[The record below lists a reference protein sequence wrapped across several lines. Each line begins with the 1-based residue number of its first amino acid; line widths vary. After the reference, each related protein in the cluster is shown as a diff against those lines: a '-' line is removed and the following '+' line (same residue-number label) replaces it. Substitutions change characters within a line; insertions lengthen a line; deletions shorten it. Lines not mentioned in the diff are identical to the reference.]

1 MEALYI
7 KKSEENLIEK
17 INSLNNVD
25 EILELVEK
33 SRILYKYN
41 LSIKTYIKVIKRCRE
56 INSKSI
62 NLALFCESLIKD
74 KAILLNLVIDP
85 VKRMYK
91 KGIVTE
97 NTKDVINILEL
108 AMSSDKE
115 LSKILMKPKIKLGII
130 DDEFTE
136 EFIER
141 YKKAFNKNQFNKTID
156 IILDSKK
163 VKYNYEL
170 INVIFYYYKKHG
182 DIKAL
187 IRVFRELKGKDID
200 FIKYG
205 ITLKERI
212 LLIKAYKKDMLIDFN
227 ELIEYTGD
235 FYKKSVYIR
244 SAFIEIFEE
253 KLTEGSKDTKEFIY
267 LHYEDILKYLS
278 NYSKIIY
285 KAYMYEVFNL
295 SRRDNLKRILVIEN
309 YLNNIKGT
317 IKTSKKIELIERI
330 INYYINTEN
339 ENKYMEYIKYYFKN
353 IASEDQGELFRR
365 IIQSNKRDRSFLAN
379 FLMRNGLDLFKE
391 VNIREYDYEMLS
403 ILSKNIL
410 KLREYEL
417 LKIILLRYS
426 RLQNLSNIAKEK
438 GMDLVTKSN
447 ESINSI
453 KAVIKNCN
461 KISEEIYNKG
471 IIPIYNSLPINEKKN
486 LYSILITRK
495 DLPMDFREK
504 NYEIIKDRENDKFI
518 IEQFLSGKHISYLS
532 KELALKEYFEDDFK
546 FLSIAS
552 IGRNN
557 ERTRKI
563 ILEKI
568 SMKFLKDKRYVRNI
582 ILVIKER
589 DRELRF
595 ISECIENYFNYEN
608 DIEKRV
614 IFERFKICDRKYG
627 EVCDKVRI
635 KEIFTKEERSGYLF
649 KNDGVLKLIK
659 KYFNENKVSYDEIE
673 RKILIIKENI
683 LNKKTKDKKG
693 LNLLDILNLIKLEQD
708 LLLNGAMIINLKIEE
723 LVFINN
729 VVFIKNLEK
738 ITKYKKE
745 LSNEKDIIKIMK
757 YYLGNIEFD
766 NELLRNEVIDKIVKN
781 DRVENY
787 SGLKNSIKEIINKKD
802 NLNNS
807 EFKEYKYAKY
817 LEDFNILND
826 NFKER
831 IIYLILKKND
841 IRKISK
847 EIIIDY
853 DFEGTLKNNNQY
865 LDKYIN
871 YLIEC
876 FNYHYFDLSKFKLRE
891 LYEKII
897 NLIKDNKENPLLKEY
912 IKDNQNS
919 FIELFINAPSKCR
932 YKSIEI
938 FIEAESLNIIEDR
951 KYLES
956 KLA

>member
-7 KKSEENLIEK
+7 KKSEDNLIKK
-17 INSLNNVD
+17 IESLNNVD
-25 EILELVEK
+25 EILELIEK
-33 SRILYKYN
+33 SIILYKYN
-41 LSIKTYIKVIKRCRE
+41 LSIKTYIKVIKRCKE

-62 NLALFCESLIKD
+62 NLALFCESLIKE

-85 VKRMYK
+85 VKQMYK

-130 DDEFTE
+130 DNEFTE
-136 EFIER
+136 EFIAR

-170 INVIFYYYKKHG
+170 INIIFYYYKKHG
-182 DIKAL
+182 DTKAL
-187 IRVFRELKGKDID
+187 IRVFRELKNKDID
-200 FIKYG
+200 FVKYG

-212 LLIKAYKKDMLIDFN
+212 LLIKVYKKDKLIDFN

-244 SAFIEIFEE
+244 NSFIEIFEE
-253 KLTEGSKDTKEFIY
+253 KLTGSKYTREFIY
-267 LHYEDILKYLS
+267 SHYEDIIKYLS

-295 SRRDNLKRILVIEN
+295 SRKDNLKRILVIEN

-317 IKTSKKIELIERI
+317 IKTPKKIELMERV
-330 INYYINTEN
+330 INYYINTSN

-353 IASEDQGELFRR
+353 IALEDSGDLFRR
-365 IIQSNKRDRSFLAN
+365 IVQSNKRDKWFLAN
-379 FLMRNGLDLFKE
+379 FLMRNGLELFKE
-391 VNIREYDYEMLS
+391 VNIREYEYEMLNL
-403 ILSKNIL
+403 LSKNIL

-426 RLQNLSNIAKEK
+426 KLQNLSNIAKEK

-447 ESINSI
+447 ESISSM

-471 IIPIYNSLPINEKKN
+471 IIPIYNSLSINEKKN

-495 DLPMDFREK
+495 DLPMDFREE

-518 IEQFLSGKHISYLS
+518 IEQFLSGKYISYLS
-532 KELALKEYFEDDFK
+532 KELTLKEYFEDDFK
-546 FLSIAS
+546 FLTIAS
-552 IGRNN
+552 RGRNN

-568 SMKFLKDKRYVRNI
+568 SMKFLKDKKYVRDI
-582 ILVIKER
+582 ILAIKER

-595 ISECIENYFNYEN
+595 ILECVENYFNYEEN
-608 DIEKRV
+608 IEKRV
-614 IFERFKICDRKYG
+614 VFERFKICDRKYG
-627 EVCDKVRI
+627 EVCDKVRV

-659 KYFNENKVSYDEIE
+659 KYLNENKISYDEIE
-673 RKILIIKENI
+673 SKILIIKENI
-683 LNKKTKDKKG
+683 LNKTTKDKRR

-708 LLLNGAMIINLKIEE
+708 LVLNGAMITDLKIEK
-723 LVFINN
+723 LVFIND

-738 ITKYKKE
+738 ISKYKKE
-745 LSNEKDIIKIMK
+745 LSNEKDIIKVMK

-766 NELLRNEVIDKIVKN
+766 NELLKNEVIEKIIKNDKI
-781 DRVENY
+781 ETY
-787 SGLKNSIKEIINKKD
+787 IELKNSIKEIINKKD

-826 NFKER
+826 SFKER
-831 IIYLILKKND
+831 VIYLILKKKD
-841 IRKISK
+841 IRKTCK
-847 EIIIDY
+847 EIMIDY
-853 DFEGTLKNNNQY
+853 GFESTLKNNNKY
-865 LDKYIN
+865 LDKYIS

-897 NLIKDNKENPLLKEY
+897 NLIKDNREGPLLEKY

-919 FIELFINAPSKCR
+919 FVELFISAPSKCR

-938 FIEAESLNIIEDR
+938 FLEAKSLNIIEDR
-951 KYLES
+951 KYLKS

>member
-1 MEALYI
+1 MEELYI
-7 KKSEENLIEK
+7 KKSEDNLIKK
-17 INSLNNVD
+17 IESLNNVD
-25 EILELVEK
+25 EILELIEK

-41 LSIKTYIKVIKRCRE
+41 LSIKRYIKVIKRCKE

-74 KAILLNLVIDP
+74 KAILINLVIDP
-85 VKRMYK
+85 VKQMYK

-108 AMSSDKE
+108 ARSSDKE

-130 DDEFTE
+130 DNEFTE

-156 IILDSKK
+156 IILESKK

-170 INVIFYYYKKHG
+170 INIIFYYYKKHG

-187 IRVFRELKGKDID
+187 IRVFRELKSKDID

-244 SAFIEIFEE
+244 SAFIDIFEE
-253 KLTEGSKDTKEFIY
+253 KLIEGSKDTKEFIY

-295 SRRDNLKRILVIEN
+295 SRKDNLKRILVIEN

-317 IKTSKKIELIERI
+317 IKTSKKIELMERI
-330 INYYINTEN
+330 INYYINTGN
-339 ENKYMEYIKYYFKN
+339 ENKYIEYIKYYFKN
-353 IASEDQGELFRR
+353 IASEDSGELFKR
-365 IIQSNKRDRSFLAN
+365 ILQSNKRDKNFLAN
-379 FLMRNGLDLFKE
+379 FLMKNGLGLFKDI
-391 VNIREYDYEMLS
+391 NIREYEYEMLS
-403 ILSKNIL
+403 LLSKNIL

-447 ESINSI
+447 ESINSM

-471 IIPIYNSLPINEKKN
+471 IIPIYDSLSINEKKN

-518 IEQFLSGKHISYLS
+518 IEQFLIGKHISYLS

-552 IGRNN
+552 RGRNN

-568 SMKFLKDKRYVRNI
+568 SRKFLKDKKYVRDI
-582 ILVIKER
+582 ILAIKER

-627 EVCDKVRI
+627 EVCDKVRV

-659 KYFNENKVSYDEIE
+659 KYLNENKISYDEIE
-673 RKILIIKENI
+673 SKILIIKENI
-683 LNKKTKDKKG
+683 LNKTIKDEKG

-708 LLLNGAMIINLKIEE
+708 LVLNGSMITNLKIEE

-738 ITKYKKE
+738 ISKYKKE
-745 LSNEKDIIKIMK
+745 LRSEKDIIKIMK

-766 NELLRNEVIDKIVKN
+766 NELLNNEVIEKIIKN
-781 DRVENY
+781 DRIETY
-787 SGLKNSIKEIINKKD
+787 SELKNNIKEIINKKA

-831 IIYLILKKND
+831 VIYLILKKND
-841 IRKISK
+841 IRKICK
-847 EIIIDY
+847 KIMIDY
-853 DFEGTLKNNNQY
+853 DFESTLKNNNKY
-865 LDKYIN
+865 LDKYIS

-897 NLIKDNKENPLLKEY
+897 NLIKDNREDSLLKKY
-912 IKDNQNS
+912 IKDNQNV

-932 YKSIEI
+932 YKNIEI
-938 FIEAESLNIIEDR
+938 FLEVESLNIIEDR
-951 KYLES
+951 EYLES

>member
-17 INSLNNVD
+17 IKSLNNVD

-33 SRILYKYN
+33 SRILYKDN
-41 LSIKTYIKVIKRCRE
+41 LSINTYIKVIKRCRE

-62 NLALFCESLIKD
+62 NLALFCERLIKN
-74 KAILLNLVIDP
+74 KSILINLVIDP
-85 VKRMYK
+85 VKQIYK

-97 NTKDVINILEL
+97 NTKDVINILEIGI
-108 AMSSDKE
+108 SSDKE
-115 LSKILMKPKIKLGII
+115 LNKILMKPKIKLGII
-130 DDEFTE
+130 DDEFKK
-136 EFIER
+136 EFIET
-141 YKKAFNKNQFNKTID
+141 YKKAFNKNKFNKIID

-170 INVIFYYYKKHG
+170 INVIFNYYKRHG
-182 DIKAL
+182 NIKAL
-187 IRVFRELKGKDID
+187 VRVFRELKYKDID

-205 ITLKERI
+205 ITLKERM

-244 SAFIEIFEE
+244 NTFIDIFEE
-253 KLTEGSKDTKEFIY
+253 KFIEGSKETKEFIY
-267 LHYEDILKYLS
+267 LNYEDVIKYLS

-295 SRRDNLKRILVIEN
+295 SRRDNLKRILAIEN

-317 IKTSKKIELIERI
+317 IKTSKKLELMERI
-330 INYYINTEN
+330 INYYINISN

-353 IASEDQGELFRR
+353 IASEDKGELFKR
-365 IIQSNKRDRSFLAN
+365 IIQSNKRDRRFLAN

-391 VNIREYDYEMLS
+391 VNIREYDYEVLNL
-403 ILSKNIL
+403 LSKNIL

-417 LKIILLRYS
+417 LKIILLKYS
-426 RLQNLSNIAKEK
+426 KLQNISNIAKEK
-438 GMDLVTKSN
+438 GIDLVTKSD

-453 KAVIKNCN
+453 KALIKNCN

-471 IIPIYNSLPINEKKN
+471 IIPIYNSLNINEKKN

-504 NYEIIKDRENDKFI
+504 NYEIIKSRENDKFI
-518 IEQFLSGKHISYLS
+518 IEQFLSGKYISYLS

-546 FLSIAS
+546 FLSITS

-568 SMKFLKDKRYVRNI
+568 SKKFLIDKNYVRKV
-582 ILVIKER
+582 ILSIKEG
-589 DRELRF
+589 DWEFRF
-595 ISECIENYFNYEN
+595 ILECIENYFNYEN
-608 DIEKRV
+608 DIEKRLV
-614 IFERFKICDRKYG
+614 FERFKICDRKCG
-627 EVCDKVRI
+627 EVCDKVRV
-635 KEIFTKEERSGYLF
+635 KEIFNKEERSGYLF

-673 RKILIIKENI
+673 NKILIIKENI
-683 LNKKTKDKKG
+683 LNEKTKESKS
-693 LNLLDILNLIKLEQD
+693 LNLVDILNLIKLEQE
-708 LLLNGAMIINLKIEE
+708 LVLSGAIITNLKRDE
-723 LVFINN
+723 LIFINDT
-729 VVFIKNLEK
+729 VFIKKLEN
-738 ITKYKKE
+738 IAKYKKE

-766 NELLRNEVIDKIVKN
+766 NELLKNEVIEKIVKN
-781 DRVENY
+781 DKIETY
-787 SGLKNSIKEIINKKD
+787 SELKNSIKEIINKKD
-802 NLNNS
+802 NLNNG

-817 LEDFNILND
+817 LEDFNILSD

-853 DFEGTLKNNNQY
+853 NLNSDSKY
-865 LDKYIN
+865 LNKYIS

-897 NLIKDNKENPLLKEY
+897 NIIKDNKENTLLKNY

-919 FIELFINAPSKCR
+919 FIELFINASDRCKYR
-932 YKSIEI
+932 SIEV
-938 FIEAESLNIIEDR
+938 FLEAESLNIIDE
-951 KYLES
+951 KEYLES

>member
-1 MEALYI
+1 MEELYI
-7 KKSEENLIEK
+7 KKSEDNLIKK
-17 INSLNNVD
+17 IESLNNVD
-25 EILELVEK
+25 EILELIEK

-41 LSIKTYIKVIKRCRE
+41 LSIKTYIKVIKRCKE
-56 INSKSI
+56 MNSKSI
-62 NLALFCESLIKD
+62 NLALFCESLIKNR
-74 KAILLNLVIDP
+74 AILINLVIDP
-85 VKRMYK
+85 VKQMYK

-130 DDEFTE
+130 DNEFTE

-156 IILDSKK
+156 IILESKN

-170 INVIFYYYKKHG
+170 INIIFYYYKKHG

-187 IRVFRELKGKDID
+187 IRVFRELKRKDID
-200 FIKYG
+200 LIKYG
-205 ITLKERI
+205 ITSKERI

-227 ELIEYTGD
+227 ELIEYTED

-253 KLTEGSKDTKEFIY
+253 KLIEGSKDTKEFIY
-267 LHYEDILKYLS
+267 LHYEDMLKYLS

-317 IKTSKKIELIERI
+317 IKTSKKIELMERI
-330 INYYINTEN
+330 INYYINIGN

-353 IASEDQGELFRR
+353 IASEDSGDLFRR
-365 IIQSNKRDRSFLAN
+365 ILQSNKRDKNFLAN
-379 FLMRNGLDLFKE
+379 FLMKNGLGLFKDI
-391 VNIREYDYEMLS
+391 NIREYEYEMLS
-403 ILSKNIL
+403 LLSKNIL

-447 ESINSI
+447 ESINSM

-471 IIPIYNSLPINEKKN
+471 IIPIYDSLSINEKKN

-518 IEQFLSGKHISYLS
+518 IEQFLIGKHISYLS

-552 IGRNN
+552 RGRNN

-568 SMKFLKDKRYVRNI
+568 SRKFLKDKKYVRDI
-582 ILVIKER
+582 ILAIKER

-595 ISECIENYFNYEN
+595 ISECVENYFNYEN

-627 EVCDKVRI
+627 EVCDKVRV

-659 KYFNENKVSYDEIE
+659 KYLNENKISYDEIE
-673 RKILIIKENI
+673 SKILIVKENI
-683 LNKKTKDKKG
+683 LNKTIKDEKG

-708 LLLNGAMIINLKIEE
+708 LVLNGSMITNLKIEE

-738 ITKYKKE
+738 ISKYKKE
-745 LSNEKDIIKIMK
+745 LRSEKDIIKIMK

-766 NELLRNEVIDKIVKN
+766 NELLKNEVIEKIIKN
-781 DRVENY
+781 DRIETY
-787 SGLKNSIKEIINKKD
+787 SELKNNIKEIINKKA

-831 IIYLILKKND
+831 VIYLILKKND
-841 IRKISK
+841 IRKICK
-847 EIIIDY
+847 KIMIDY
-853 DFEGTLKNNNQY
+853 DFESTLKNNNKY
-865 LDKYIN
+865 LDKYIS

-897 NLIKDNKENPLLKEY
+897 SLIKDNKENTLLKKY
-912 IKDNQNS
+912 IKDNQNV

-938 FIEAESLNIIEDR
+938 FLEAESLNIIEDR

>member
-1 MEALYI
+1 MESLYI

-17 INSLNNVD
+17 IESLNNVD
-25 EILELVEK
+25 EILELIEK
-33 SRILYKYN
+33 ARILYKYN

-56 INSKSI
+56 INSKST

-74 KAILLNLVIDP
+74 KAVLINLVVDP

-97 NTKDVINILEL
+97 NTKDVINILEIG
-108 AMSSDKE
+108 MSSDKE
-115 LSKILMKPKIKLGII
+115 LNKILMKPKIKLGII
-130 DDEFTE
+130 DDKFKE
-136 EFIER
+136 EFIES

-156 IILDSKK
+156 IILDSRK

-170 INVIFYYYKKHG
+170 INIIFYYYKKHG
-182 DIKAL
+182 NIKAL
-187 IRVFRELKGKDID
+187 IRVFRELKRKNID

-235 FYKKSVYIR
+235 YYKKSVYIR

-253 KLTEGSKDTKEFIY
+253 KLTEGSKDTKKFIY
-267 LHYEDILKYLS
+267 SNYEDILKYLS

-317 IKTSKKIELIERI
+317 IKTSKKIELMERI
-330 INYYINTEN
+330 INYYINTDN

-353 IASEDQGELFRR
+353 IASGDLGELFKR
-365 IIQSNKRDRSFLAN
+365 ILQSNKRDKSFLAN

-391 VNIREYDYEMLS
+391 LNIREYEYEMLS
-403 ILSKNIL
+403 LLSKNIL

-417 LKIILLRYS
+417 LKIILLKYS
-426 RLQNLSNIAKEK
+426 KLQNISNIAKEK

-447 ESINSI
+447 ESINSM

-461 KISEEIYNKG
+461 KINDEIYNKG
-471 IIPIYNSLPINEKKN
+471 IIPIYNSLSINEKKN

-495 DLPMDFREK
+495 DLPMEFREK
-504 NYEIIKDRENDKFI
+504 NYEIIKSKENDKFI
-518 IEQFLSGKHISYLS
+518 IEQFLSGRHISYLS
-532 KELALKEYFEDDFK
+532 KELSLKEYFEDDFK

-552 IGRNN
+552 RGRNN
-557 ERTRKI
+557 ERTTRV
-563 ILEKI
+563 ILKKI
-568 SMKFLKDKRYVRNI
+568 SKKFLKDKKYVREI
-582 ILVIKER
+582 ILSIKER
-589 DRELRF
+589 DREFRF

-608 DIEKRV
+608 DIEKRLV
-614 IFERFKICDRKYG
+614 FERFKICDRKYG
-627 EVCDKVRI
+627 EVCDKVRV

-649 KNDGVLKLIK
+649 KNNGVLKLIK
-659 KYFNENKVSYDEIE
+659 KYFNENKISYDEIE
-673 RKILIIKENI
+673 SKILIIKENI
-683 LNKKTKDKKG
+683 LDEKTKEKKNLG
-693 LNLLDILNLIKLEQD
+693 LVDILNLIKLEQE
-708 LLLNGAMIINLKIEE
+708 LALNGAIITNLKRDE
-723 LVFINN
+723 LIFIDDL
-729 VVFIKNLEK
+729 VFIKNLEK

-745 LSNEKDIIKIMK
+745 LGNEKDIINIMK
-757 YYLGNIEFD
+757 YYLSNIEFD
-766 NELLRNEVIDKIVKN
+766 NELLRNEVIDKIIKN
-781 DRVENY
+781 NRIETY
-787 SGLKNSIKEIINKKD
+787 SELKNSIKEIINKKD
-802 NLNNS
+802 DFYNS
-807 EFKEYKYAKY
+807 EFKEYKYVKY
-817 LEDFNILND
+817 LEDFNILSD
-826 NFKER
+826 DFKEK

-853 DFEGTLKNNNQY
+853 DFNNTLNSNIQY
-865 LDKYIN
+865 LNKYIS

-897 NLIKDNKENPLLKEY
+897 DLIKHNKDDNLLKKY

-919 FIELFINAPSKCR
+919 FIELFINAPERCK
-932 YKSIEI
+932 YKGIEV
-938 FIEAESLNIIEDR
+938 FLESESLNIIEDR
-951 KYLES
+951 EYLES